1 MYTVVQHVPIIK
13 LFFIF
18 LVVVSESRLMAI
30 RVCYGPGNCQQEKTG
45 VVIDYRWTGC
55 NDPRNCRTVSDEF
68 IEKTYSYSHMCFVL
82 ISVHSE
88 S

>member
-1 MYTVVQHVPIIK
+1 
-13 LFFIF
+13 
-18 LVVVSESRLMAI
+18 MAI

-55 NDPRNCRTVSDEF
+55 GDPRNCYTVSDEF
-68 IEKTYSYSHMCFVL
+68 IEKNILIPFMCFVL